1 MLTAKTVKTEF
12 TNRALQ
18 GYHTRLKRYCKC
30 NALVIKL
37 KKTLKLDKKQNN

>member
-1 MLTAKTVKTEF
+1 MLTTKKVKTEF

-18 GYHTRLKRYCKC
+18 AKC

-37 KKTLKLDKKQNN
+37 KKTLKLDKKQNNSDDDQI